1 MGERNEREKMERLA
15 ERRAKAKLNSWVK
28 QFKSPWIVW
37 LRLVAIFGLMALF
50 FTRLLVASLILMIL
64 AGVLLA
70 VLGRFFYQKHKDR
83 VRHKFHE
90 FYEEQLKQLKLK
102 E

>member
-1 MGERNEREKMERLA
+1 MGERNKKEKMERLA
-15 ERRAKAKLNSWVK
+15 ELRAKAKLNSWVK

-50 FTRLLVASLILMIL
+50 FTRLLVATLILMIL

-70 VLGRFFYQKHKDR
+70 VLGRFFYRKHNDR